1 MDFDVVAKFSV
12 DIILSV
18 LQNVKTTSTKISVND
33 FKAIFSKYPLI
44 NTDVCFLPFI
54 CDKFFN
60 KDPFPIDFF
69 ISIDKNAEIE
79 GQILDDHFYYKVG
92 KMRIEVFK
100 DENSSKIL
108 LMDFNII
115 DIVLNWTS
123 NMDDNFNFDFKAD
136 FKFMKS
142 EIN

>member
-1 MDFDVVAKFSV
+1 M
-12 DIILSV
+12 
-18 LQNVKTTSTKISVND
+18 
-33 FKAIFSKYPLI
+33 
-44 NTDVCFLPFI
+44 
-54 CDKFFN
+54 
-60 KDPFPIDFF
+60 
-69 ISIDKNAEIE
+69 
-79 GQILDDHFYYKVG
+79 DDHFYYKVE

-115 DIVLNWTS
+115 DIVLNGTS